1 MDNTNE
7 ITIIYKLESWEQE
20 LRILGDKFIEN
31 NKNNCKL
38 LINGKKGSLKT
49 WVKREDI
56 QNRNICEIKL
66 IGINSIINTSEMFS
80 FCISLTNLPDIS
92 K

>member
-38 LINGKKGSLKT
+38 LINGKKGSLKSM
-49 WVKREDI
+49 VKREDI

-66 IGINSIINTSEMFS
+66 IGINRIINASEMFS
-80 FCISLTNLPDIS
+80 
-92 K
+92 